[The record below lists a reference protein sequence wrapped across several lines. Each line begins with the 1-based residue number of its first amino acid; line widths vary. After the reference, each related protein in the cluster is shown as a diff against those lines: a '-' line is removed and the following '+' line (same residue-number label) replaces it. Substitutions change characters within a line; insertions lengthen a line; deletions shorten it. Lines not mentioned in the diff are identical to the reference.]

1 MSHPFLRTAA
11 EKCCSNTLPPSG
23 ALSALARF
31 CPLAIALVMIAAN
44 AHASCGSNY
53 CTVNTH
59 WDTQGL
65 AGDEGLRVDLR
76 YSYAKADK
84 WRAGSNRI
92 TPEAP
97 SASGEEIEDR
107 RTINQMLNLDADYA
121 INSRWNVAIGVPLM
135 MRDHTHTLDASVG
148 GPLEQRA
155 KFTELGD
162 VRVVGKYK
170 FDLGGISSGSGVRFG
185 LKFPT
190 GAINKTMTPPD
201 PGNPTEPYALERSS
215 QPGTGSTD
223 AILGGYHFYNL
234 PGSNW
239 GWFVSGQVQSALAV
253 RDAYRPGRELNLDLG
268 THYAISPSLNLLLQL
283 NAQRR
288 ARDTG
293 RNANAASGG
302 HSLNLSPGLSYALT
316 PQTQVYGVLQFAL
329 RQYANTDPADPA
341 SGQLTAPRS
350 LALGIGHRY

>member
-1 MSHPFLRTAA
+1 MDSGRSRRFPGY
-11 EKCCSNTLPPSG
+11 LPHHST
-23 ALSALARF
+23 SAL
-31 CPLAIALVMIAAN
+31 LTIALLMIAAN

-53 CTVNTH
+53 CLANTH

-65 AGDEGLRVDLR
+65 GGDEGLRVDLR

-121 INSRWNVAIGVPLM
+121 I
-135 MRDHTHTLDASVG
+135 
-148 GPLEQRA
+148 
-155 KFTELGD
+155 
-162 VRVVGKYK
+162 
-170 FDLGGISSGSGVRFG
+170 
-185 LKFPT
+185 
-190 GAINKTMTPPD
+190 
-201 PGNPTEPYALERSS
+201 
-215 QPGTGSTD
+215 
-223 AILGGYHFYNL
+223 
-234 PGSNW
+234 
-239 GWFVSGQVQSALAV
+239 
-253 RDAYRPGRELNLDLG
+253 
-268 THYAISPSLNLLLQL
+268 SPSLNLRLQL
-283 NAQRR
+283 NARRR

-302 HSLNLSPGLSYALT
+302 HSLNLSPGLSYALP

-329 RQYANTDPADPA
+329 RHYANTDPADPA

-350 LALGIGHRY
+350 LAVGIGHPY